1 MRRLTHWFA
10 AVCLTMAGTTAQAQD
25 NPVVVELFTSQGC
38 SSCPPADSVL
48 AELGTHDDVIPLALH
63 VDYWDYIGW
72 PDLGCAVSSAV
83 QGRSIKKK
91 RHALVYALQS
101 PGLDPGHAGC
111 ARCSSKN

>member
-63 VDYWDYIGW
+63 VDY
-72 PDLGCAVSSAV
+72 LSAI
-83 QGRSIKKK
+83 IKPMEIYTVPCGNAECLCFQVLEVIVGTKQK
-91 RHALVYALQS
+91 QVL
-101 PGLDPGHAGC
+101 
-111 ARCSSKN
+111 